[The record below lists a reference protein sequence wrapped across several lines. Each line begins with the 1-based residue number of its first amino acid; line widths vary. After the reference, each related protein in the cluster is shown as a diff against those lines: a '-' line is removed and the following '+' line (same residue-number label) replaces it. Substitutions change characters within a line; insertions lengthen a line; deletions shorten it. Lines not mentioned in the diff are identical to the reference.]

1 MLFLPEE
8 ALAPNVFCFTTS
20 VQGGVSDGAYK
31 SFNLGMH
38 VQDNLH
44 RVATN
49 RQLLHA
55 IITQQAFNRSTS
67 AKQPI
72 IAPIQWL
79 NQQHSNVV
87 FDYDS
92 AIASTN
98 NAVCDAIYTTR
109 INTPLAVMTADC
121 LPIII
126 ACTKSGQIAAIHAG
140 WRGLLNGILNDTVTK
155 FSDKSSLAAW
165 IGPSISPAHFHIS
178 DDIITQFSNYKNA
191 ILPATTLGK
200 YHVDL
205 AQIAHRQ
212 LADLTV
218 PTIQKSP
225 ICTYSSEYCF
235 SHRRASHHG
244 FQQTGR
250 MATVVL
256 RV

>member
-20 VQGGVSDGAYK
+20 VQGGVSDDAYK
-31 SFNLGMH
+31 SFNLAMH
-38 VQDNLH
+38 VQDNEH

-55 IITQQAFNRSTS
+55 IIVQQALNRSTS
-67 AKQPI
+67 AKLPL
-72 IAPIQWL
+72 IAPIKWL
-79 NQQHSNVV
+79 NQQHSNVIS
-87 FDYDS
+87 DYDS
-92 AIASTN
+92 AISPTS

-140 WRGLLNGILNDTVTK
+140 WRGLLNGVLNETVTK
-155 FSDKSSLAAW
+155 FSDKTSLTVW

-178 DDIITQFSNYKNA
+178 DDIIAQFSNYKDA
-191 ILPATTLGK
+191 ISPAVTAGK

-205 AQIAHRQ
+205 AQIAHKL
-212 LADLTV
+212 LADLKV

-235 SHRRASHHG
+235 SHRRASHQG
-244 FQQTGR
+244 LQQTGR